1 MADSNQIAASENNR
15 VNEQDK
21 ERNSFDLALALLDA
35 TPMCLTCWNKEFR
48 AIYCNSEAVRLFDLE
63 SKEEYLTRFFDLFP
77 EYQPDGRRSYDAAK
91 EYVARTFEEGY
102 LQFDWMHCKL
112 DGELI
117 PTETILVRTEY
128 NGEQAVAAY
137 NRDLRELVAT
147 TEKMREADERTQ
159 LMLDATPLCANFW
172 NSDFRMIDCNLAAVK
187 LFDLEK
193 KQEYLDRFFEL
204 SPEYQPCGG
213 LSLEMALKNIT
224 TAFREGFCKFE
235 WMHRKLNGEPVPA
248 EITLARLKHRGDFIV
263 VGYTRD
269 LRELK
274 SSVEKMREAD
284 ERTQIMLDATPLC
297 ANFWDKDFNNIDCNL
312 AAVKLF
318 DLKGKQEY
326 LDRFFDLSPEYQPC
340 GRRSSDMALKNIIAA
355 FRDGSCK
362 FEWMHQKL
370 NGEPIPSEIIL
381 VRVKHRGDFIVVGYT
396 RDLRELKSSM
406 EKMREA
412 DERTQI
418 MLDAT
423 PLCANFW
430 DKDFK
435 NIDCNLAAVK
445 LFDLKDKQE
454 YLDRFFELSPEH
466 QPCGRRSSDMA
477 LENIIAA
484 FRDGSCKFE
493 WMHQKL
499 NGEPVPSEIILVRV
513 KHRDDFIV
521 VGYTRD
527 LRELKSS
534 MEKMREAD
542 ERTQIMLDATPLCA
556 NFWDKDFNN
565 IDCNQAAV
573 NLFDLRDKQEYL
585 NRFFELSPKYQPC
598 GRLSSE
604 MALENIVTAFRD
616 GSCKF
621 EWMHKKLNG
630 DPIPSEIILVRVKHR
645 GDYIVVGYTRDL
657 RELKAM
663 LNEMHKV
670 EADLRL
676 ARDAAEESTRAK
688 SEFLAN
694 MSHEIRT
701 PMNGII
707 GMLHLLHNTDL
718 QRLQKEYLDKSLYS
732 ANHLLRIINDIL
744 DFSKIEAGKLD
755 IENVPFRLNEIGNEL
770 GNVFATKAK
779 EKGLILSTDLG
790 PEEHT
795 RITGD
800 PLRLRQIL
808 FNLVSN
814 ALKFTST
821 GGITVRVE
829 STRETP
835 ETMRCIFSVQDSG
848 IGLTPEQQK
857 RLFSAFSQAD
867 ASTTRQYGGTGLGL
881 AISKSLVTSMHGD
894 IWLES
899 IPDKGSTFYFT
910 ALFGICTDQNAE
922 TPKDSP
928 ATPAPI
934 PNPQTEG
941 FPAHNRQILLV
952 EDNEINQMVAE
963 ELLKNAG
970 YRVDIAETGEQAVA
984 MIEQK
989 AYDGVL
995 MDIQMPVMDGLTA
1008 TRLIRET
1015 GRFNS
1020 LPIIAMSAHAMAGDK
1035 EKSLEHGMNDHITK
1049 PISPE
1054 ILFSTLEHWLGGRE

>member
-1 MADSNQIAASENNR
+1 MADSIQIAASENNR
-15 VNEQDK
+15 KNEESK
-21 ERNSFDLALALLDA
+21 EKNNFDLASALLDA
-35 TPMCLTCWNKEFR
+35 TPMCLTCWHREFR
-48 AIYCNSEAVRLFDLE
+48 AIYCNSEAVRLFDLG
-63 SKEEYLTRFFDLFP
+63 SKEEYLARFFELSP
-77 EYQPDGRRSYDAAK
+77 EYQPDGRRSYDAAE
-91 EYVARTFEEGY
+91 EYIARAFKEGY
-102 LQFDWMHCKL
+102 LQFDWMHRKL

-117 PTETILVRTEY
+117 PTETVLVRTEY
-128 NGEQAVAAY
+128 NGEQVVAGY

-172 NSDFRMIDCNLAAVK
+172 NSDFRIIDCNLAAVK
-187 LFDLEK
+187 LFDL
-193 KQEYLDRFFEL
+193 
-204 SPEYQPCGG
+204 
-213 LSLEMALKNIT
+213 
-224 TAFREGFCKFE
+224 
-235 WMHRKLNGEPVPA
+235 
-248 EITLARLKHRGDFIV
+248 
-263 VGYTRD
+263 
-269 LRELK
+269 
-274 SSVEKMREAD
+274 
-284 ERTQIMLDATPLC
+284 
-297 ANFWDKDFNNIDCNL
+297 DK
-312 AAVKLF
+312 
-318 DLKGKQEY
+318 
-326 LDRFFDLSPEYQPC
+326 
-340 GRRSSDMALKNIIAA
+340 
-355 FRDGSCK
+355 
-362 FEWMHQKL
+362 
-370 NGEPIPSEIIL
+370 
-381 VRVKHRGDFIVVGYT
+381 
-396 RDLRELKSSM
+396 
-406 EKMREA
+406 
-412 DERTQI
+412 
-418 MLDAT
+418 
-423 PLCANFW
+423 
-430 DKDFK
+430 
-435 NIDCNLAAVK
+435 
-445 LFDLKDKQE
+445 KQE

-466 QPCGRRSSDMA
+466 QPCGGLS
-477 LENIIAA
+477 LEMSLNNITTA
-484 FRDGSCKFE
+484 FREGSCKFE
-493 WMHQKL
+493 WMHRKL
-499 NGEPVPSEIILVRV
+499 NGDPVPAEITLVRL
-513 KHRDDFIV
+513 KHRGDFII

-565 IDCNQAAV
+565 IDCNLAAV
-573 NLFDLRDKQEYL
+573 KLFDLKDKQEYL
-585 NRFFELSPKYQPC
+585 DRFFDLSPEYQPC
-598 GRLSSE
+598 GRRSSD
-604 MALENIVTAFRD
+604 MALQNIVTAFRD

-621 EWMHKKLNG
+621 EWMHQKLNG
-630 DPIPSEIILVRVKHR
+630 EPVPSEITLVRVKHR
-645 GDYIVVGYTRDL
+645 ADFIVVGYTRDL

-663 LNEMHKV
+663 LNEMHMV

-718 QRLQKEYLDKSLYS
+718 QRLQKDYLDKSLYS

-779 EKGLILSTDLG
+779 EKGLFLSTDLG

-795 RITGD
+795 RIMGD

-814 ALKFTST
+814 ALKFTSA

-829 STRETP
+829 SARETFD
-835 ETMRCIFSVQDSG
+835 TLRCVFSVQDSG

-867 ASTTRQYGGTGLGL
+867 TSTTRQYGGTGLGL

-899 IPDKGSTFYFT
+899 VPGKGSTFYFT
-910 ALFGICTDQNAE
+910 ALFGICADQNAAP
-922 TPKDSP
+922 PKDSP
-928 ATPAPI
+928 AASTPVAG
-934 PNPQTEG
+934 PQTEG
-941 FPAHNRQILLV
+941 TPAHSRLILLV

-984 MIEQK
+984 MVELK
-989 AYDGVL
+989 PYDGVL

-1008 TRLIRET
+1008 TRLIRKT
-1015 GRFNS
+1015 GRFDA
-1020 LPIIAMSAHAMAGDK
+1020 LPIIAMSAHAMTGDR

-1054 ILFSTLEHWLGGRE
+1054 ILFSTLEQWLGGR